1 LNRRKTVAVHSE
13 HKMEMAERK
22 ITPSAHKSGK
32 LLRKI
37 WHLNLLARGL
47 LLKSDLDN
55 EEIMEYVQRLIYSTE
70 ELSGSLI
77 QQLGNITENLQDTF
91 HLLST
96 LLDKH
101 KELTASLGKYGESTL
116 RKEWTGCTG

>member
-1 LNRRKTVAVHSE
+1 
-13 HKMEMAERK
+13 MEMAESK
-22 ITPSAHKSGK
+22 ITPSADKSGK
-32 LLRKI
+32 LLQKF

-55 EEIMEYVQRLIYSTE
+55 EEIVEYVQRLISSTK
-70 ELSGSLI
+70 ELSGSLC
-77 QQLGNITENLQDTF
+77 QQLENVTENLEDTS

-101 KELTASLGKYGESTL
+101 KELTASPGKYEEATQ
-116 RKEWTGCTG
+116 